1 MSQQVINR
9 FNDYFENRRVQPYS
23 SFEASKN
30 AGSEMDLAYLR
41 FAKYLNVDAGEILF
55 GPSTS
60 QNTYVIANAL
70 TSSLRLWSGQEHEA
84 NSGAWRKLSKLG
96 VNVRTWPVNK
106 YDGRLKMEDLYGHKC
121 TGCSSHTLFKYC
133 GRD

>member
-1 MSQQVINR
+1 MTTLDLDYVRENFPAFSAPSLKNQRFFENAGGSYMSQQVIDR
-9 FNDYFENRRVQPYS
+9 FNNYFKNRRVQPYY

-70 TSSLRLWSGQEHEA
+70 TSSLGEGDTIIVSGQEHEA
-84 NSGAWRKLSKLG
+84 NSGAWRKLSK
-96 VNVRTWPVNK
+96 
-106 YDGRLKMEDLYGHKC
+106 
-121 TGCSSHTLFKYC
+121 
-133 GRD
+133 